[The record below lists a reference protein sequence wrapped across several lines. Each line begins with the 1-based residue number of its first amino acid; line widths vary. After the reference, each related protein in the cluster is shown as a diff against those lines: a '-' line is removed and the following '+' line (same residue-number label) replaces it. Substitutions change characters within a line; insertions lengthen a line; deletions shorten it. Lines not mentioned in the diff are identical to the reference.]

1 MPVGIDLGQLDIV
14 EDDSYYAS
22 VAIQLAEKEMQSLG
36 LDTFRAF
43 AAIPSDAGG
52 EPEHLLPGIAFSDG
66 LNDNSVSRV
75 LGICLLES
83 SNLFLGK
90 FNNILGNPDLD
101 LSCCLATSCKRC
113 KRCSYESRTEYKTK

>member
-1 MPVGIDLGQLDIV
+1 MLIFAIDDEPKARSLLERTV
-14 EDDSYYAS
+14 REA
-22 VAIQLAEKEMQSLG
+22 APQS
-36 LDTFRAF
+36 
-43 AAIPSDAGG
+43 
-52 EPEHLLPGIAFSDG
+52 EVIAFSDG
-66 LNDNSVSRV
+66 LNDNGVSRV